1 MSSTDNSSL
10 VQQPESRRLEF
21 KEKFP
26 QGNQIAKTAIAFAN
40 GAGGKI
46 ILGVCNNPQKII
58 GISDSDVFQLEERI
72 TSHIYSEC
80 SPVIAFECYIQSIK
94 GKNLLVVEIFPGS
107 NKPYFLTKEGKATGA
122 YIRIGS
128 STRKASPAMLD
139 ELERQSRRIS
149 FDTLPAYDVRL
160 EENDFLSFKI
170 DYLKATNRAPVKEF
184 RRKLGL
190 TCTEAGRTYHV
201 NAAVLLSDSPELKRL
216 FPYAKIECA
225 RFKGTDMSTFIDQA
239 TISGP
244 IHCSV
249 EPCIAFIK
257 KNIALGS
264 RIGEVYRQDSWEY
277 PLSAIREAII
287 NAIIHRDYSITGSD
301 IKVAI
306 FDDMLEITS
315 PGPLPDTLSPEELG
329 SGRSEIRNRTL
340 APIFKDLKLI
350 EGWGT
355 GIKKMRT
362 SLDDYPQIDLVLN
375 ELGYAFQ
382 VQFKKKP
389 IKKKTGVKS
398 GTDQAPTKHR
408 PSTDQAPIKHRTSTG
423 QVPDKSNLLDF
434 CRQPRSIKEL
444 LAFMQLK
451 HRRTFVVNYLRPL
464 MNEGLIAM
472 TIPDKPTDEKQK
484 YLITSKGQAKI
495 NKPK

>member
-46 ILGVCNNPQKII
+46 IVGVCNNPRKII
-58 GISDSDVFQLEERI
+58 GISDSDIFQLEERI

-80 SPVIAFECYIQSIK
+80 SSAIAFECYIQSIK
-94 GKNLLVVEIFPGS
+94 GKSLLVVEIFPGS
-107 NKPYFLTKEGKATGA
+107 SKPYFLTKEGTATGA

-139 ELERQSRRIS
+139 DLERQSRRIS
-149 FDTLPAYDVRL
+149 FDTLPAYDVHL
-160 EENDFLSFKI
+160 EENDFVSFKTDYVKAI
-170 DYLKATNRAPVKEF
+170 DRAPVKEV

-201 NAAVLLSDSPELKRL
+201 NAAVLLSDSPELRRL

-225 RFKGTDMSTFIDQA
+225 RFKGTDTSTFIDQA

-244 IHCSV
+244 IHSSV

-264 RIGEVYRQDSWEY
+264 RIGEVYRKDSWEY

-340 APIFKDLKLI
+340 APIFKDMKLI

-355 GIKKMRT
+355 GIRKMRT
-362 SLDDYPQIDLVLN
+362 SLDGYPEIDLVLN

-389 IKKKTGVKS
+389 LLKKGRTKI

-408 PSTDQAPIKHRTSTG
+408 PSTDQAPTKHRTSAG
-423 QVPDKSNLLDF
+423 QAPDKSNLLDF
-434 CRQPRSIKEL
+434 CRQPRSIKEM